1 MKLPPK
7 QGLWTRSQGVPVVMR
22 EVNLVAIFTVS
33 LNIWITLKELA
44 SVLRLFTHE
53 KVLQRREAL
62 QHDILIYFE
71 YVWKTSP
78 GGLDAMVSTSR
89 KYTIVTPL
97 SN

>member
-1 MKLPPK
+1 
-7 QGLWTRSQGVPVVMR
+7 
-22 EVNLVAIFTVS
+22 
-33 LNIWITLKELA
+33 
-44 SVLRLFTHE
+44 LRLFTHE